1 MKLPYRR
8 FKRGGFVIYQPVI
21 SVLVAGEP
29 FDALVDTGADINS
42 FPTDKPLL
50 FTALT
55 GKQPS
60 TPAMKVA
67 MSITEEGTIYTWEG
81 LATFSKTIERPLLG
95 WLGFLEYFDVTLDNR
110 RRVLEFKPN
119 KAYTGTAKSLWS
131 E

>member
-8 FKRGGFVIYQPVI
+8 FERGGLVIYQPVI
-21 SVLVAGEP
+21 SVLVADER

-42 FPTDKPLL
+42 FPTDKSLQ

-60 TPAMKVA
+60 TPAQKVS
-67 MSITEEGTIYTWEG
+67 MSITEEGTTYAWEG

-110 RRVLEFKPN
+110 RRVLKFQPN
-119 KAYTGTAKSLWS
+119 KAYTGTEKSLWS